1 MQNVNAINIGEIK
14 EEPKVNYLTNG
25 FTLKSWLLTKDHKR
39 IAILYLITVSA
50 FFALGGIYASLIR
63 LELLT
68 PASDLLQS
76 ATYNRTFTQHGI
88 IMVFFFLIPSI
99 PAILGNFL
107 IPIMIGAKDLAFP
120 RINLLSWYFYM
131 AGGGLTL
138 YALLQGGVDTGW
150 TFYTPY
156 STTFSNSYVM
166 AVGLGIFINGF
177 SSILTGLNFIVTIHT
192 MRAPGMT
199 WFRMPLFVWAHYA
212 TSLVMILGTPVIAI
226 TILLL
231 ALERIAKVG
240 IFDPA
245 IGGDPI
251 LFQHLFW
258 FYSHP
263 AVYIMILPG
272 MGVISELISNFSRK
286 KIFGYEFIAF
296 SSIAIAVFGFL
307 VWGHHMFVSGQSV
320 YAGLVFSFLTMVV
333 SVPSAIKVFNWSAT
347 LYKGQ
352 ISYDTP
358 MLYAL
363 FFIGLFLIG
372 GLTGLFLGSI
382 GLTVHLTDTYF
393 IVAHFHYVMVGGQV
407 LAYLGGLHY
416 WWSKITGKMYSE
428 FWSKIAAII
437 IFVGFNLTFFPQFIL
452 GYMGMPRRYASYP
465 AEFQVLNIF
474 STAGASILAI
484 GLIIPLI
491 YLTYSIFFGAKAPAN
506 PWVLPGLEWRTSSP
520 PPTENFEETPIV
532 TWEAYEFGEES
543 GLDLEDAR
551 SKYKVTV

>member
-1 MQNVNAINIGEIK
+1 MQNAEAINIGRTK
-14 EEPKVNYLTNG
+14 EEPKTSYLTNG

-39 IAILYLITVSA
+39 IAILYLVTVSA
-50 FFALGGIYASLIR
+50 FFALGGTYASLIR

-68 PASDLLQS
+68 PNSDLLQS
-76 ATYNRTFTQHGI
+76 GTYNRVFTQHGI

-107 IPIMIGAKDLAFP
+107 IPLMIGAKDLAFP
-120 RINLLSWYFYM
+120 KINLLSWYFYM

-199 WFRMPLFVWAHYA
+199 WFRLPLFVWAHYA

-226 TILLL
+226 TILLM
-231 ALERIAKVG
+231 ALERLFKVG

-307 VWGHHMFVSGQSV
+307 VWGHHMFVSGQSM

-333 SVPSAIKVFNWSAT
+333 AVPSAIKIFNWAAT

-452 GYMGMPRRYASYP
+452 GYMGMPRRYAAYP
-465 AEFQVLNIF
+465 PELQVLNIF

-491 YLTYSIFFGAKAPAN
+491 YFTYSIFFGEKAPAN
-506 PWVLPGLEWRTSSP
+506 PWLLPGLEWRTASP
-520 PPTENFEETPIV
+520 PPTENFVETPIV

-551 SKYKVTV
+551 NKYRVTV